1 MSFPEP
7 QLNNTTTENESV
19 ATSQSK
25 RRESI
30 SVPSLSIEFD
40 GGTHIIIRPNR
51 VIRGKHTDKH
61 LGKVILVNT
70 DTLNI
75 TRVRIKFRAEE
86 IATVK
91 VDEGGADS
99 KGDWIHEM
107 MTTFFDIDFKL
118 FGQESLPY
126 AQCGWEEVEP
136 GRHEYPFALKFPN
149 VNFPPS
155 MDEPAGFGVRFIWSA
170 QADGPALQS
179 GVKSKEYITPYRPIL
194 VSMPDKEWVY
204 KTTVSKEKKALIEV
218 QAKLDKQAYCPDE
231 TFQMQLNM
239 TMLHSDSKIT
249 GLTFKF
255 RKHHEGKMLV
265 QQGTAFRESVRV
277 VLQDNATVQPNK
289 AISQP
294 IQFVIPTRLVS
305 PSFTSRHTRVHY
317 DICIQASIEQQGHL
331 FKSSYFSE
339 FAIPIAIANLPA
351 DQLLRV
357 PNLTSIKDYRHSKE
371 CPLFFDPQLDE
382 PPLPQ
387 GLPSELIGPLTSALL
402 NTPQQTGED
411 QPPSYFSLP
420 ELPPQ
425 FEIRKERNEKTSFL
439 SRQARGSL
447 QSTELIEATVIPG
460 LFDED

>member
-1 MSFPEP
+1 MSEASSTDNDNL
-7 QLNNTTTENESV
+7 Q
-19 ATSQSK
+19 K
-25 RRESI
+25 RRESM
-30 SVPSLSIEFD
+30 SVPVLSVEFD
-40 GGTHIIIRPNR
+40 GGTHVIIRPNR
-51 VIRGKHTDKH
+51 VIRGK
-61 LGKVILVNT
+61 VILINKEI
-70 DTLNI
+70 LNI
-75 TRVRIKFRAEE
+75 TRIRIKFRAEE

-91 VDEGGADS
+91 IDEGGADS

-107 MTTFFDIDFKL
+107 ITTFFDIDWKL

-126 AQCGWEEVEP
+126 SQCGWEEVEP

-155 MDEPAGFGVRFIWSA
+155 MDEPAGFGIRYIWSA

-179 GVKSKEYITPYRPIL
+179 GIKSKDYITPYRPII
-194 VSMPDKEWVY
+194 VSTPDKEWVY
-204 KTTVSKEKKALIEV
+204 KTTVTKEKKALVEV
-218 QAKLDKQAYCPDE
+218 QAKLDKQTYCPDE

-249 GLTFKF
+249 NISYKF

-277 VLQDNATVQPNK
+277 VLQDSVQITPNK
-289 AISQP
+289 TLSQP
-294 IQFVIPTRLVS
+294 IEFVIPTRLVS

-317 DICIQASIEQQGHL
+317 DICIQAAVEQQGHL
-331 FKSSYFSE
+331 FKSNYLTE
-339 FAIPIAIANLPA
+339 FTIPLAIANLPY

-357 PNLTSIKDYRHSKE
+357 SHLTSIKDYRQSKE

-402 NTPQQTGED
+402 SSTPANTNGED

-425 FEIRKERNEKTSFL
+425 FEIRKERNEKQMFL
-439 SRQARGSL
+439 QRQARGSL
-447 QSTELIEATVIPG
+447 QSGELIEATLIPG
-460 LFDED
+460 LFDEDW

>member
-1 MSFPEP
+1 
-7 QLNNTTTENESV
+7 
-19 ATSQSK
+19 
-25 RRESI
+25 
-30 SVPSLSIEFD
+30 
-40 GGTHIIIRPNR
+40 
-51 VIRGKHTDKH
+51 
-61 LGKVILVNT
+61 
-70 DTLNI
+70 
-75 TRVRIKFRAEE
+75 
-86 IATVK
+86 
-91 VDEGGADS
+91 
-99 KGDWIHEM
+99 
-107 MTTFFDIDFKL
+107 
-118 FGQESLPY
+118 
-126 AQCGWEEVEP
+126 
-136 GRHEYPFALKFPN
+136 
-149 VNFPPS
+149 
-155 MDEPAGFGVRFIWSA
+155 
-170 QADGPALQS
+170 
-179 GVKSKEYITPYRPIL
+179 
-194 VSMPDKEWVY
+194 
-204 KTTVSKEKKALIEV
+204 
-218 QAKLDKQAYCPDE
+218 
-231 TFQMQLNM
+231 MQLNM

-460 LFDED
+460 LFDEDW